1 MARLY
6 ERYKKEIVPEY
17 MKRFNY
23 KNVHRVPRLKKI
35 IVSIGINE
43 AKQDAKTMESLQ
55 GGLAKITGQWPVIR
69 KAKKAVA
76 GFKLKKGSPC
86 GCMVTLRRARM
97 YEFFDRLINV
107 AMPRIRDFQ
116 GLPNKSFD
124 EGGNYSFGIKEQMIF
139 PEIDVDKTQITHGMN
154 ITIVTDAGSKERA
167 YELLKMFRVP
177 FKKR

>member
-1 MARLY
+1 MNRLY

-35 IVSIGINE
+35 IISIGINE
-43 AKQDAKTMESLQ
+43 AKQDAKTMESIQ

-69 KAKKAVA
+69 RAKKAVA

-86 GCMVTLRRARM
+86 GCMVTLRRDRM

-124 EGGNYSFGIKEQMIF
+124 EGGSYSFGIKEQMIF

-154 ITIVTDAGSKERA
+154 ITIVTDAGSKEKA
-167 YELLKMFRVP
+167 YELLKLFRVP